1 MTTPGDPLAAFAPA
15 LAGKRVFVTG
25 GTGFFGRS
33 LIDLLARGALPETE
47 WVLLSRDPAAFRA
60 RCPEAAALPQ
70 VRLLRGDVRDFPL
83 AEAACDLIWHGAAPA
98 VLGLPPGEMASIIE
112 DGTRR
117 VLELARRCGA
127 ERLLFISSG
136 AVYGPQPPE
145 ITHLPETYE
154 GEPVTEYGRAKKRAE
169 RLCLEAGIPTVI
181 ARGFAFL
188 GRHLNR
194 NIHFAAGNFLRDA
207 LAGGPVTVEGDG
219 TPVRSYLYA
228 DDLVEWL
235 LAALLRGRPG
245 EAYNIGSEEAVTI
258 RELAEKVAAILGGGP
273 VEVRRAPVPGVAP
286 ERYVPATAKAR
297 RELMVDVR
305 VPLEAAIR
313 LSAR

>member
-33 LIDLLARGALPETE
+33 LIDFLARGALPETE

-70 VRLLRGDVRDFPL
+70 VRLLRGDVRDFPFS
-83 AEAACDLIWHGAAPA
+83 EAACDLIWHGAAPA
-98 VLGLPPGEMASIIE
+98 VLGLPPGEMTSIIE

-117 VLELARRCGA
+117 VLELARQCGA
-127 ERLLFISSG
+127 ERMLFISSG

-188 GRHLNR
+188 GRHLDR

-228 DDLVEWL
+228 DDLIEWL

-258 RELAEKVAAILGGGP
+258 RELAEKGAAILGGGP
-273 VEVRRAPVPGVAP
+273 VEVRRAPVPGAAP
-286 ERYVPATAKAR
+286 ERYLPATAKAR

>member
-1 MTTPGDPLAAFAPA
+1 MTTPRDPLAAFAPA

-33 LIDLLARGALPETE
+33 LIDLLARGALPDTE
-47 WVLLSRDPAAFRA
+47 WMLLSRDPAAFRT
-60 RCPEAAALPQ
+60 RCPEAAALPK
-70 VRLLRGDVRDFPL
+70 VRLLRGDVRDFPFS
-83 AEAACDLIWHGAAPA
+83 EAACDLIWHGAAPA
-98 VLGLPPGEMASIIE
+98 VLGLPPGEMTSIVE

-117 VLELARRCGA
+117 VLELARRCGVA
-127 ERLLFISSG
+127 RMLFISSG

-154 GEPVTEYGRAKKRAE
+154 GEPATEYGRAKKRAE
-169 RLCLEAGIPTVI
+169 RLSLDSGVPTVI

-188 GRHLNR
+188 GRHLDR

-207 LAGGPVTVEGDG
+207 LAGRPVTVEGDG
-219 TPVRSYLYA
+219 TPLRSYLYA
-228 DDLVEWL
+228 DDLIEWL

-245 EAYNIGSEEAVTI
+245 EAYNIGSEAAVTI
-258 RELAEKVAAILGGGP
+258 RELAEKVAALLGGGP
-273 VEVRRAPVPGVAP
+273 VAVRRAPVPGAVP
-286 ERYVPATAKAR
+286 ERYVPSTAKAR
-297 RELMVDVR
+297 RELGVEVR
-305 VPLEAAIR
+305 VPLDRAIR